1 MITKVCS
8 SSLYNIGSLDCNNSN
23 PFLDTVSLFLS
34 VGHEFAT
41 FADFADE
48 DKWKA
53 AVRAGTIIPLHGVVE
68 IEDQSEEPRYYEAP
82 NGVRI
87 PRGLGK
93 YRHTYLFNLTFEQH
107 KALQS
112 YRSADLDLFVL
123 DDAGNISG
131 YSPDGTKVKGFDLS
145 MFNPEKMRNAGQ
157 DNTPAWSPVVVD
169 QADAKQWNE
178 KGVFVNPGWL
188 PSELLAVADVEVS
201 VVSATATLVVLKVA
215 YIAGLASD
223 GTDEAVGVAGIDE
236 ADFVFTTTAPTE
248 EGMVDNGDGTYNFPG
263 TAMVAGSVDLKPPS
277 TQVTT
282 GQPVKSTGPVDIT
295 IST

>member
-8 SSLYNIGSLDCNNSN
+8 SSLYNIGSLDCEKNN
-23 PFLDTVSLFLS
+23 PFLDAVSLFLS
-34 VGHEFAT
+34 VNHEFAT

-48 DKWKA
+48 DKWKDEVA
-53 AVRAGTIIPLHGVVE
+53 AGTIIPLHGIVE

-82 NGVRI
+82 NGTRVA
-87 PRGLGK
+87 RGLGK

-112 YRSADLDLFVL
+112 YHSADLDIFVL

-131 YSPDGTKVKGFDLS
+131 YSPDGEKVKGMDLG
-145 MFNPEKMRNAGQ
+145 MFNPEKMRTAGQ

-188 PSELLAVADVEVS
+188 PSEILPVADVELS
-201 VVSATATLVVLKVA
+201 VADASATSILVKVA
-215 YIAGLASD
+215 YVAGIASD
-223 GTDEAVGVAGIDE
+223 GSDNEVGVSGIVE
-236 ADFVFTTTAPTE
+236 EDFEFTDTSPDD
-248 EGMVDNGDGTYNFPG
+248 MVDNGDGTYTFTG
-263 TAMVAGSVDLKPPS
+263 TDMVAGSVDLKVPADQAS
-277 TQVTT
+277 G
-282 GQPVKSTGPVDIT
+282 GQPIKSTGPATIEIT
-295 IST
+295 

>member
-8 SSLYNIGSLDCNNSN
+8 SSLYNIGSLDCNKSN
-23 PFLDTVSLFLS
+23 PFLDTVSLLLS
-34 VGHEFAT
+34 VGHEFST

-53 AVRAGTIIPLHGVVE
+53 AIKAGTIIPLHGVVE

-82 NGVRI
+82 NGIRV

-112 YRSADLDLFVL
+112 YRNADLDLFVL

-131 YSPDGTKVKGFDLS
+131 FSPDGTKVKGFDLS
-145 MFNPEKMRNAGQ
+145 MFNPEKMRTAGQ

-169 QADAKQWNE
+169 QLDAKQGNE

-188 PSELLAVADVEVS
+188 ASDLLPIADVEVS
-201 VVSATATLVVLKVA
+201 VVSASATTVVLEVS
-215 YIAGLASD
+215 YIAGIASD
-223 GTDEAVGVAGIDE
+223 GGDAKVGVAGIPE
-236 ADFVFTTTAPTE
+236 ADFVFTTTSPTS
-248 EGMVDNGDGTYNFPG
+248 MVDNGDGTYTFTG
-263 TAMVAGSVDLKPPS
+263 TTMTTGSVDLAPPT
-277 TQVTT
+277 TQTAV
-282 GQPVKSTGPVDIT
+282 GQPIKSTGPTAVT
-295 IST
+295 IGS

>member
-8 SSLYNIGSLDCNNSN
+8 SSLYNIGSLDCNKSN

-34 VGHEFAT
+34 LGHEFAT

-53 AVRAGTIIPLHGVVE
+53 AIKAGTITPLHGVVE

-82 NGVRI
+82 NGVRV

-112 YRSADLDLFVL
+112 YRGADLDIFTL

-131 YSPDGTKVKGFDLS
+131 FSPDGVKVKGFDLS
-145 MFNPEKMRNAGQ
+145 MFNPEKMRSAGQ

-169 QADAKQWNE
+169 QLDAKQWNE

-188 PSELLAVADVEVS
+188 ATELLPIVDVELS
-201 VVSATATLVVLKVA
+201 IVSASATTVVAKVA
-215 YIAGLASD
+215 YIAGIASD
-223 GTDEAVGVAGIDE
+223 GSDEAIGVAGIPE
-236 ADFVFTTTAPTE
+236 VDFIFTTTVPTS
-248 EGMVDNGDGTYNFPG
+248 MVDNGDGTYTFTG
-263 TAMVAGSVDLKPPS
+263 AAMVSGSVDLAPPS
-277 TQVTT
+277 TQTAV
-282 GQPVKSTGPVDIT
+282 GQPIKSTGPATVT
-295 IST
+295 VGS